1 MCVSSTVDSRRGNKT
16 YPHGG
21 GRRRLGSKI
30 RPIHRCCATQIRT
43 FKLFLLTE
51 RKDATKVE
59 AIAIRVEAIAT
70 SYKKLLERKIT
81 FFHPSCQSGF
91 KGLSMRGR
99 WKIH

>member
-1 MCVSSTVDSRRGNKT
+1 MCFFDCRFPSWQQDISPWWWTETTWFEDPSDPQVLCDAD
-16 YPHGG
+16 PHVQ
-21 GRRRLGSKI
+21 
-30 RPIHRCCATQIRT
+30 TQ
-43 FKLFLLTE
+43 
-51 RKDATKVE
+51 VE